1 MTDGR
6 TAQARLERLLYV
18 LPAASRPEGA
28 ILGELAEALG
38 APEARILED
47 LEEVTDRTFYHP
59 GGWLDDVQI
68 QIRPGS
74 VRVTRADGFERP
86 SRLTPEEALC
96 LALALRGTAASAHV
110 RSPVVR
116 ERLLDRAERY
126 LTHRAWAGHDAPSVA
141 APDRNP
147 DPEGIREV
155 LMAAARDRR
164 PCALSYVRAGA
175 EDATLRVVHP
185 YVMVHGEGAWYAVGH
200 CTLEEEVR
208 VFRTDRI
215 LAADLADG
223 SFEVPDDFDA
233 ARYVD
238 SGRVYHAQEERE
250 VRVRYSPRIARWIR
264 ERAEWASDPM
274 EDAEDGG
281 LVVRHQVADPHWAVS
296 HALQYGADAEVLEPE
311 DVRWLV
317 LDVARR
323 LLNPDSLT
331 TTSTSRPSKWRSDSI

>member
-18 LPAASRPEGA
+18 LPAASRPAGA
-28 ILGELAEALG
+28 RLSELADALD

-47 LEEVTDRTFYHP
+47 VEQVTARNFYHP

-68 QIRPGS
+68 QIEPGT
-74 VRVTRADGFERP
+74 VKVTRADGFERP
-86 SRLTPEEALC
+86 SRLTPSEVFC
-96 LALALRGTAASAHV
+96 VALALRGSAASAHL
-110 RSPVVR
+110 PNPMVR

-126 LTHRAWAGHDAPSVA
+126 LTHRSWTGHDAPTLA
-141 APDRNP
+141 APDRAP

-164 PCALSYVRAGA
+164 PCALSYVKAGA

-185 YVMVHGEGAWYAVGH
+185 YVLAYGEGAWYAVGH
-200 CTLEEEVR
+200 CTLEDDVR

-223 SFEVPDDFDA
+223 AFTVPDDFDA
-233 ARYVD
+233 ARYVGQ
-238 SGRVYHAQEERE
+238 GRVYHARDDRE

-264 ERAEWASDPM
+264 ERAEWASDVM
-274 EDAEDGG
+274 EDDDDGS
-281 LVVRHQVADPHWAVS
+281 LVVRHRMADPQWAVS

-311 DVRWLV
+311 DVRGLV
-317 LDVARR
+317 LEVARG
-323 LLNPDSLT
+323 LLSAG
-331 TTSTSRPSKWRSDSI
+331 SAA